1 VVELRLSNVNITGTG
16 SFGVHISDCSLGDL
30 CSEGGGGAGEGS
42 PASISVELVD
52 VVVDGAGFGRADAD
66 GVRVDDRGDGDIFFT
81 ATRSVFRNMGA
92 DGVELDEG
100 DDGSVFVDVRSSRF
114 EHNGDFC
121 NAMQPPAP
129 GGPCDDDGDPDV
141 EDGFDVDEA
150 GPGSV
155 IGSIRDVFVTGNSDE
170 GIDFDEEDEGGF
182 DVDLVG
188 IVAEGNADDGIK
200 LTEDN
205 DGDVQLSVDGST
217 INETLAISQKGN
229 GDGSLRARGSAIH
242 SLDLSAVDSI

>member
-1 VVELRLSNVNITGTG
+1 MTDNLAPILEVIGGADLAVSNVSFDGGGGYDMFKPGGGKGIFIDVPEVRDGVVELRLSNVNITGTG
-16 SFGVHISDCSLGDL
+16 SFGVHVSDCSLGDL

-100 DDGSVFVDVRSSRF
+100 DNGSVFVDVRSSRF

-129 GGPCDDDGDPDV
+129 GGPCD
-141 EDGFDVDEA
+141 
-150 GPGSV
+150 
-155 IGSIRDVFVTGNSDE
+155 
-170 GIDFDEEDEGGF
+170 
-182 DVDLVG
+182 
-188 IVAEGNADDGIK
+188 DDGIK